1 MTWQCSFKKWKA
13 IWLTEKT
20 LHMPVFTFI
29 VYELE
34 AWFDDLMARR
44 FYLTWE
50 YDFLLNDANWTNTF
64 LYVYIHVFVFV
75 YW

>member
-1 MTWQCSFKKWKA
+1 MTWQCSSKKWKA

-20 LHMPVFTFI
+20 LHMPVFTLT

-34 AWFDDLMARR
+34 VWFDDLTARR

-75 YW
+75 Y